1 MHTIEADRR
10 QAYAFEYASEELKA
24 EAKFMVDAAMFEYT
38 SEELK
43 ANEKFTFEASDKS
56 VVEAGIHD
64 GNELEYTSEELE
76 ADKKLIEVDMR
87 IGNVFEYTSEELE
100 ADSGVYTSTL
110 RRSWC
115 RRRRPSSGSVVS
127 VDMRRYRGKTKK
139 LSGEHRAVWPYI
151 LVFLAAVWWR
161 APHFELEADT
171 TSVEETTKPNG
182 GMQECTSE
190 ELEAEE
196 GAMTEDVNLKG
207 RPREPD

>member
-1 MHTIEADRR
+1 MQKDYAFECASEELKTDKKFMKEVVMHRGYGLEYASEELKADKKFIVEADKYK
-10 QAYAFEYASEELKA
+10 AYAFEYASEDLKVD
-24 EAKFMVDAAMFEYT
+24 EEFMV
-38 SEELK
+38 
-43 ANEKFTFEASDKS
+43 
-56 VVEAGIHD
+56 
-64 GNELEYTSEELE
+64 
-76 ADKKLIEVDMR
+76 EVDMR
-87 IGNVFEYTSEELE
+87 KMLGYTSEELE

-207 RPREPD
+207 RPRDPD

>member
-1 MHTIEADRR
+1 MKEAVTHKGYGLEYASEELKADKKFIVEVDKHKG
-10 QAYAFEYASEELKA
+10 YAFEYASEELKA
-24 EAKFMVDAAMFEYT
+24 DEKFMMEAVMHNGYTLEYA

-43 ANEKFTFEASDKS
+43 AD
-56 VVEAGIHD
+56 
-64 GNELEYTSEELE
+64 
-76 ADKKLIEVDMR
+76 R
-87 IGNVFEYTSEELE
+87 
-100 ADSGVYTSTL
+100 GVYTSIL